1 MSDKPARASHKRPRI
16 NLRLDIDLSWFPRV
30 RPIAPEDLA
39 SHFRESRRS
48 PLARLLKLLRRK
60 FTNFHSD
67 KEPDSDIINH
77 LSLLQTIVNC

>member
-48 PLARLLKLLRRK
+48 PLARLLKLLIR
-60 FTNFHSD
+60 
-67 KEPDSDIINH
+67 
-77 LSLLQTIVNC
+77 